1 MSATLNGR
9 ALTVFRNSRGEA
21 APSFSASDAK
31 KEFGRVLDETLSAGV
46 VTITKHETIKAVM
59 LSVDEYERLTRPR
72 SPQLDALSAEFDAM
86 FERMQ
91 EPGQA
96 ARVHAAMSASPAE
109 LGKAAVHAA
118 RKRQR

>member
-9 ALTVFRNSRGEA
+9 ALTIFRNSRGEA

-59 LSVDEYERLTRPR
+59 LSVDEYERITRPR
-72 SPQLDALSAEFDAM
+72 SSQLDSLSAEFDSM

-91 EPGQA
+91 APAQRERMQ
-96 ARVHAAMSASPAE
+96 AAMSASPDE
-109 LGKAAVHAA
+109 LGQAAVTAA
-118 RKRQR
+118 RKRKR